1 MNTLDQIRNNL
12 TRAWDTVT
20 EGWHQLS
27 DTARNALTRFNPI
40 TQKDNVQTP
49 GDIAMIRGS
58 RWGLL
63 AADVEED
70 DNTVTV
76 RLEAPGMEAGDFDI
90 AVQQNHLLVRG
101 EKHAKREQTSGQYL
115 ITECAYGA
123 FSRAVP
129 LPVQV
134 DEEKAKA
141 KYKRGV
147 LTVTLP
153 KIETHQRRR
162 IEVKS

>member
-1 MNTLDQIRNNL
+1 MNTLNRIRSNL
-12 TRAWDTVT
+12 THAWDTLA
-20 EGWHQLS
+20 EGWQQLS
-27 DTARNALTRFNPI
+27 DTARNALTRYNPI
-40 TQKDNVQTP
+40 ARKDNVETAS
-49 GDIAMIRGS
+49 DIAMLRGS

-76 RLEAPGMEAGDFDI
+76 RLEAPGMEANDFVID
-90 AVQQNHLLVRG
+90 VRQDHLLVRG
-101 EKHAKREQTSGQYL
+101 EKHARREQTSGQYH
-115 ITECAYGA
+115 IMECAYGA

-129 LPVQV
+129 LPAHV

-141 KYKRGV
+141 SYKRGV

-153 KIETHQRRR
+153 KSSQHQRRR
-162 IEVKS
+162 IEVKG

>member
-12 TRAWDTVT
+12 TRAWDTLAD
-20 EGWHQLS
+20 GWQQLS
-27 DTARNALTRFNPI
+27 DTARNALTRFSPI
-40 TQKDNVQTP
+40 TRKDNVETP
-49 GDIAMIRGS
+49 GDLAMLRGA

-70 DNTVTV
+70 DDSITV

-90 AVQQNHLLVRG
+90 AVQQDHLLVRG
-101 EKHAKREQTSGQYL
+101 EKHAKREQTSGQYH
-115 ITECAYGA
+115 IMECAYGS

-129 LPVQV
+129 LPAHV

-141 KYKRGV
+141 KYRRGV

-153 KIETHQRRR
+153 KTNQNQRRR